1 LDSVAND
8 ASVKWAG
15 GSSLDD
21 LGSHGTVS
29 GVHPFV
35 RRYLFP
41 SLVMLAALAVGHWR
55 FRGFR
60 VDDELIT
67 YRLWENLFSGGAL
80 SVNTDEYVHGVSTW
94 MTVMVGGVAEIF
106 GRDHGALLAI
116 HAVLGSLAAGWVVMA
131 FGRRSSLPDGP
142 VLLLS
147 TGLMIAAPFSVWA
160 TSGLTGATYAA
171 TAGWAFYHLSAP
183 GLPRRS
189 LVSAGALLA
198 LLTWIRVDGFVLVA
212 ALSGVT
218 VLRALLDPAL
228 RRRLVAVFGWCVL
241 FPVAAWST
249 ALLLQWAHYGTAFP
263 SLVTAKTEFSA
274 AFAGVGLSY
283 LAEFL
288 LPFGVFTAVAVV
300 ASAFHSAASW
310 GRTGLLVAGA
320 WAGYLVWVGGDWMP
334 AYRHLT
340 VVLVFLSAAVLA
352 LRSRAVLV
360 FASVALFAGSVVS
373 ISLEPA
379 DRAVNSRA
387 WLERCETGARM
398 LDDLVGA
405 ADPLLAVEPIG
416 CPSRFTN
423 MRILDILGLFDTKI
437 AAVAPIGR
445 PVSWTEWQRSRN
457 RGVDGAI
464 GRSDVFIPGHGA
476 GDGEYVWSQEPDLFL
491 LCDPSNPTAEGCFR
505 SWAEIRAG
513 HDLESRYRQLAFD
526 IGDRADWKVWVRW
539 DAGPLG
545 VRSTVDDVVV
555 PAWLLAPGDGAQAR
569 RTPTGPVVVLDPG
582 STVQLPAASL
592 PVGEWR
598 VDGLAEGLTLAA
610 SGCVKVT
617 TAGTAT
623 ALRTDTPCTLSG
635 IELRNPTKSA
645 IPVGDLVL
653 RPAG

>member
-1 LDSVAND
+1 MDS
-8 ASVKWAG
+8 ASVKWADV
-15 GSSLDD
+15 SSLDD
-21 LGSHGTVS
+21 LDGHDTVPC
-29 GVHPFV
+29 VRLFF
-35 RRYLFP
+35 RRYLLP
-41 SLVMLAALAVGHWR
+41 SLVMLVALVAGNWR

-67 YRLWENLFSGGAL
+67 YRLWRNFFSGGAL
-80 SVNTDEYVHGVSTW
+80 SINAGEYVHGVSTW
-94 MTVMVGGVAEIF
+94 MTVMVGGLAEVF
-106 GRDHGALLAI
+106 GRDHGSFLAV
-116 HAVLGSLAAGWVVMA
+116 HAVLGSLAAGWVVVA
-131 FGRRSSLPDGP
+131 FGRRAGLPEVP

-147 TGLMIAAPFSVWA
+147 AALMVSAPFSVWA

-198 LLTWIRVDGFVLVA
+198 LSTWIRVDGFILVA

-218 VLRALLDPAL
+218 VLRALLDPVS
-228 RRRLVAVFGWCVL
+228 RRRVTEVFRWCVL
-241 FPVAAWST
+241 FPAVAWSL
-249 ALLLQWAHYGTAFP
+249 ALLLQWMHYRTAFP

-288 LPFGVFTAVAVV
+288 LPFGAFTLVAVV
-300 ASAFHSAASW
+300 SGLYRGASSW
-310 GRTGLLVAGA
+310 GRTSLLIAGA
-320 WAGYLVWVGGDWMP
+320 WTAYLVWVGGDWMP

-340 VVLVFLSAAVLA
+340 VVLVLLSASVLA

-360 FASVALFAGSVVS
+360 IASAVLFTGSVVS
-373 ISLEPA
+373 INLEPA
-379 DRAVNSRA
+379 DRAVNSRS
-387 WLERCETGARM
+387 WLERCERGARL
-398 LDDLVGA
+398 LDDLVGD

-437 AAVAPIGR
+437 AAVPPIGR

-457 RGVDGAI
+457 QGTEGAV

-476 GDGEYVWSQEPDLFL
+476 GDGDYVWSREPDLFL
-491 LCDPSNPTAEGCFR
+491 LCDPSGLTGEGCFR

-513 HDLESRYRQLAFD
+513 HDLDSRYRQLAFD

-545 VRSTVDDVVV
+545 VQHTSDDVVV
-555 PAWLLAPGDGAQAR
+555 PAWLLAPGEGAHVR
-569 RTPTGPVVVLDPG
+569 SSITGPAVVLDPG
-582 STVQLPAASL
+582 STVRLPAVPLLA
-592 PVGEWR
+592 GEWR
-598 VDGLAEGLTLAA
+598 VDRLAAGLTLVT
-610 SGCVKVT
+610 SGCTKVA

-623 ALRTDTPCTLSG
+623 VVRADASCTLSS
-635 IELRNPTKSA
+635 IELRNTTKNA
-645 IPVGDLVL
+645 ITLSDLVL
-653 RPAG
+653 RAID